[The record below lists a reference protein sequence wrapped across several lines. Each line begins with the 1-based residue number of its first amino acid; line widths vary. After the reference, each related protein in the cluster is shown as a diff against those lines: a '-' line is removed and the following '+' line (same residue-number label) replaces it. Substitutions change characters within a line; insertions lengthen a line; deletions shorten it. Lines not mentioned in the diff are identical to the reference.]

1 MFSRDLFGV
10 LQVDPNNASVESLEN
25 AAASVF
31 TLISREPETTPDQA
45 EQAASV
51 VKNIS
56 KALSETKE
64 VCSLTDLI

>member
-1 MFSRDLFGV
+1 MFSRDLFAV
-10 LQVDPNNASVESLEN
+10 LQVDPKNASVESLEK

-45 EQAASV
+45 EHAASV

-64 VCSLTDLI
+64 VCNLTDLI